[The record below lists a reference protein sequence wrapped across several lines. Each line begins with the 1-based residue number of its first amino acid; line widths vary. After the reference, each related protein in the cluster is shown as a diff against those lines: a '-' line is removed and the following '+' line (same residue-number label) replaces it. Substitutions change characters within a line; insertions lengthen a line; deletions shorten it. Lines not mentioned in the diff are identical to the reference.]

1 MSYRRTLTITV
12 PAEIVS
18 QFDEIVPQGESRSS
32 LITQLMLAE
41 IQKNER

>member
-1 MSYRRTLTITV
+1 MTYRRTLTITV
-12 PAEIVS
+12 PAEVVTH
-18 QFDEIVPQGESRSS
+18 FDELVPPGESRSS